1 MRKEKHSIK
10 SNEKEPPAMKVIETG
25 YDRTHLEFEIHR
37 HVKSI
42 RALIHRLRPLERQ
55 RYYDG
60 LLAHLLSQPLEY
72 PFLKPEGQKTYYD
85 YSNLTSN
92 ELSLVKELSIKIEEL
107 YRQSER
113 ESNN

>member
-1 MRKEKHSIK
+1 MRKEKHNINS
-10 SNEKEPPAMKVIETG
+10 SEKQTHSMKVIETN

-60 LLAHLLSQPLEY
+60 LLSHLLLQPLEY
-72 PFLKPEGQKTYYD
+72 PFAKPEGQKTYYD
-85 YSNLTSN
+85 FSNLTVR
-92 ELSLVKELSIKIEEL
+92 ELELVKELSVKMEEL
-107 YRQSER
+107 YRQSGGEM
-113 ESNN
+113 NN